1 MNILLIEQYSQL
13 IQYILQH
20 IDDILQAVL
29 SNDKLR
35 HNIKNK
41 WYPDQDNTDW
51 DALLKAEAS
60 NYVFD
65 PSIYPDNFF
74 NE

>member
-1 MNILLIEQYSQL
+1 MSILLIEYYNQL

-20 IDDILQAVL
+20 IDDILRAVL
-29 SNDKLR
+29 SDDKLR
-35 HNIKNK
+35 QDIKDK
-41 WYPDQDNTDW
+41 WYPDEDNTDW
-51 DALLKAEAS
+51 DEILRIEIAS
-60 NYVFD
+60 YIFD